1 MNDHPNLTGPGL
13 AGTECLVLGAGG
25 FIGLNLCRALSV
37 AGASVRGYGRAS
49 AFPGA
54 LPPLR
59 WISAEFS
66 DRSMLTDA
74 LEGVDTVFHLLGASI
89 PAHAERDPADD
100 LRTNVAASVELLR
113 LCRTAG
119 VRRIVYI
126 SSGGTVY
133 GVPRSLPIS
142 ETHPTDPISAYGIH
156 KLLMEKHLGLQAYRY
171 GMRVMVLR
179 ASNPYGPF
187 QIPDRGQGLIATLI
201 QRRLSRRPV
210 EIWGDGR
217 IVRDFLHIDDLV
229 DAMLRAAIYEGSHG
243 VLNVGSGIGRSVLDV
258 VASVDKVLDTKGAEI
273 LYRPGRAVDV
283 PANVLDVALT
293 QRELGWVPRTEWM
306 LGLRGTAEWIASTC
320 HPALLTLRSAGPLT

>member
-1 MNDHPNLTGPGL
+1 LNGHPNLIGPGL

-25 FIGLNLCRALSV
+25 FIGINLCRALNA
-37 AGASVRGYGRAS
+37 AGASVRGYGRAP
-49 AFPGA
+49 AFPAA
-54 LPPLR
+54 LPPIR
-59 WISAEFS
+59 WTCAEFS
-66 DRSMLTDA
+66 DRAMLADA
-74 LEGVDTVFHLLGASI
+74 LEGVGTVFHLLGTSI
-89 PAHAERDPADD
+89 PAHAERDPAED
-100 LRTNVAASVELLR
+100 LRSNVATSVDLLG

-126 SSGGTVY
+126 SSGGTIY
-133 GVPRSLPIS
+133 GVPQSLPIS
-142 ETHPTDPISAYGIH
+142 ETHPTNPISTYGIH

-201 QRRLSRRPV
+201 QRRLTRRPV

-229 DAMLRAAIYEGSHG
+229 DAMLRAAAYGGQHG

-258 VASVDKVLDTKGAEI
+258 VASVDKVLGTEGAEI
-273 LYRPGRAVDV
+273 LYWPGRAADV

-293 QRELGWVPRTEWM
+293 HRELGWVARTEWM
-306 LGLRGTAEWIASTC
+306 QGLRGTAEWIASAC
-320 HPALLTLRSAGPLT
+320 RPAPLTRRSAGPLA